1 MSLVSLAK
9 LVSPYCIGMEGNISA
24 RFDTYMGST
33 IECFVIKCSGVSLKD
48 SLMANNYVAF
58 NMLGEQLDN
67 FTRRGSMEMELHRFL
82 YNRFPDVKFIAHTH
96 PVNTL
101 KILCSD
107 KSKSF
112 AMKRMY
118 PEQVI
123 FNDVEMQVS
132 RGEFIVL
139 LGRSGS
145 GKSTFLNLLSG
156 IDPPDSGKIIINGI
170 DISAL
175 SERDRTLFRRH
186 HIGIVFQ
193 AYNLI
198 PTLTVAENLLLPLE
212 LIKRLTRK
220 DRDDVA
226 ELLDKLKLSGRLN
239 SYPDRLSGGEQQR
252 VAIARALIHDPD
264 VILADEPTG
273 NLDLDTAGQVLELL
287 DILIKKAGKTM
298 IMATHSQEVIGQA
311 DRVFSIRNQSLHL
324 E

>member
-1 MSLVSLAK
+1 MDK
-9 LVSPYCIGMEGNISA
+9 PSA
-24 RFDTYMGST
+24 IT
-33 IECFVIKCSGVSLKD
+33 IK
-48 SLMANNYVAF
+48 
-58 NMLGEQLDN
+58 QL
-67 FTRRGSMEMELHRFL
+67 H
-82 YNRFPDVKFIAHTH
+82 
-96 PVNTL
+96 
-101 KILCSD
+101 
-107 KSKSF
+107 KSYQES
-112 AMKRMY
+112 AQQ
-118 PEQVI
+118 QVI
-123 FNDVEMQVS
+123 FNGVEMQVS

-145 GKSTFLNLLSG
+145 GKSTFLNLISG

-220 DRDDVA
+220 DRDNVA

-273 NLDLDTAGQVLELL
+273 NLDRATAESVFDLMLNTAEKQGTAFVVVTHDPQLAARCSRVLRLDKGVLQPWACAGSTA
-287 DILIKKAGKTM
+287 IAI
-298 IMATHSQEVIGQA
+298 
-311 DRVFSIRNQSLHL
+311 
-324 E
+324 

>member
-1 MSLVSLAK
+1 
-9 LVSPYCIGMEGNISA
+9 MEKPSAIS
-24 RFDTYMGST
+24 
-33 IECFVIKCSGVSLKD
+33 IK
-48 SLMANNYVAF
+48 
-58 NMLGEQLDN
+58 QLN
-67 FTRRGSMEMELHRFL
+67 KSYRE
-82 YNRFPDVKFIAHTH
+82 
-96 PVNTL
+96 
-101 KILCSD
+101 SD
-107 KSKSF
+107 
-112 AMKRMY
+112 R
-118 PEQVI
+118 QHVI
-123 FNDVEMQVS
+123 FSGLDMQIS

-145 GKSTFLNLLSG
+145 GKSTFLNLISG
-156 IDPPDSGKIIINGI
+156 IDPPDSGKIIINGT
-170 DISAL
+170 DMSVL
-175 SERDRTLFRRH
+175 SEQDRTLFRRH

-220 DRDDVA
+220 DRDDVG
-226 ELLDKLKLSGRLN
+226 ELLDKLKLSGRLD

-287 DILIKKAGKTM
+287 DIMVKKAGKTM

-311 DRVFSIRNQSLHL
+311 DRVYSIKNQSLQR

>member
-1 MSLVSLAK
+1 MDQ
-9 LVSPYCIGMEGNISA
+9 PSA
-24 RFDTYMGST
+24 LS
-33 IECFVIKCSGVSLKD
+33 IQ
-48 SLMANNYVAF
+48 
-58 NMLGEQLDN
+58 QLN
-67 FTRRGSMEMELHRFL
+67 KSYQE
-82 YNRFPDVKFIAHTH
+82 
-96 PVNTL
+96 
-101 KILCSD
+101 SD
-107 KSKSF
+107 
-112 AMKRMY
+112 
-118 PEQVI
+118 QQHVI
-123 FNDVEMQVS
+123 FSGLQMEVS

-145 GKSTFLNLLSG
+145 GKSTFLNLVSG

-170 DISAL
+170 DITAL
-175 SERDRTLFRRH
+175 SEQDRTLFRRH
-186 HIGIVFQ
+186 HIGFVFQ
-193 AYNLI
+193 SYNLI

-226 ELLDKLKLSGRLN
+226 ELLEKLKLSDRLD

-287 DILIKKAGKTM
+287 DILVKKAGKTL
-298 IMATHSQEVIGQA
+298 IMATHSQEVIGKA
-311 DRVFSIRNQSLHL
+311 DRVLSIRNQSLHQ